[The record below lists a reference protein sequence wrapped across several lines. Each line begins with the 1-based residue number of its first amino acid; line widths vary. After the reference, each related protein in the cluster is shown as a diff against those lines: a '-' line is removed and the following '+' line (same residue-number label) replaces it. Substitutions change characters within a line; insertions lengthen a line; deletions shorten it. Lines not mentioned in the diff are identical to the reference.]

1 MAEGADGKTG
11 DHDDKAGSATVPPAT
26 ATSETKAESEGEP
39 AWPPREAAPEG
50 DAKAAAKPDP
60 VELLTSAPPPGG
72 DTDARAETER
82 AERTEKD
89 AKAAVTV
96 MPPTEADAQGGAGA
110 ALPGQEMGF
119 SESTLHWLAGGETTG
134 TTRVTRETGSLP
146 SYDPRAPVAG
156 RKRAVLVVGGAGLL
170 ALIVAGTLF
179 VQARGHRAPEV
190 TAPAAAEPARD
201 LTARAE
207 AAYAANRISE
217 AIELAHLALSADA
230 RYADAHFV
238 MANCERARNQISA
251 AREQYRKYLD
261 LAPLGLHAA
270 AAREAL
276 GSLPQ

>member
-1 MAEGADGKTG
+1 MAEGADGKT
-11 DHDDKAGSATVPPAT
+11 DDNDKAASATASLT
-26 ATSETKAESEGEP
+26 NATSDPKDDTKSSSGGDP
-39 AWPPREAAPEG
+39 AWPPPEAAPKDE
-50 DAKAAAKPDP
+50 ASAAETPGAA
-60 VELLTSAPPPGG
+60 ELPSSAPPPG
-72 DTDARAETER
+72 DPTQARPAPSEDAP
-82 AERTEKD
+82 
-89 AKAAVTV
+89 KAVSVAVV
-96 MPPTEADAQGGAGA
+96 APTEAEAQGGAGA

-134 TTRVTRETGSLP
+134 TTRVTRDTGTLP

-179 VQARGHRAPEV
+179 VQARSHRAPGT
-190 TAPAAAEPARD
+190 TAATAEPARD

-217 AIELAHLALSADA
+217 AIELAHLALSADP
-230 RYADAHFV
+230 RYADAHLV

-270 AAREAL
+270 EAREAL